1 MEHCYTSVRLPKPLH
16 EKWRTIA
23 NELGISRNAV
33 ISVLL
38 EGAEVKSR
46 PEVNVSLNANSRNA
60 QAFQGRGA
68 TAVSA

>member
-1 MEHCYTSVRLPKPLH
+1 MEHCYTSVRLPKSLH

-46 PEVNVSLNANSRNA
+46 PEVNISLNANTHSTKTLA
-60 QAFQGRGA
+60 GRRVAGVEA
-68 TAVSA
+68 